1 MTDEFYVFDVYE
13 RLGRGIYV
21 NHSIQKRRKSAP
33 PTIIGNEKSCGLPV
47 TVTLLRTTNNHG
59 DFVQLPQFIN

>member
-1 MTDEFYVFDVYE
+1 MLFRDILTDEFYVFDVYE

-33 PTIIGNEKSCGLPV
+33 PTIINGGNEKIMWIAGHSHI
-47 TVTLLRTTNNHG
+47 TSYNK
-59 DFVQLPQFIN
+59 